1 MVHSIC
7 ICLWWWEH
15 YCQYPT
21 SVRIVVASVDADD
34 ATINGQLTSSDDDVV
49 STAAFA
55 ITGGARA
62 PAGFILNTDG
72 NYSFNPAD
80 PAYLSLSIGDSQL
93 VTISI
98 TVTDDQGGTD
108 VLEIQI
114 TVNGVKNTP
123 IAIDDI
129 YNTFGNTQLE
139 VGVTPFGGIAIKAIT
154 SQWIATFATIT
165 TFSTLTALNLIL
177 NL

>member
-1 MVHSIC
+1 
-7 ICLWWWEH
+7 
-15 YCQYPT
+15 
-21 SVRIVVASVDADD
+21 
-34 ATINGQLTSSDDDVV
+34 
-49 STAAFA
+49 
-55 ITGGARA
+55 
-62 PAGFILNTDG
+62 
-72 NYSFNPAD
+72 
-80 PAYLSLSIGDSQL
+80 
-93 VTISI
+93 
-98 TVTDDQGGTD
+98 
-108 VLEIQI
+108 
-114 TVNGVKNTP
+114 VNGVKNTP